1 MTYVSAQLRTDIKQT
16 PVESVYAPTIFYYEA
31 YVSCAD
37 TKEKKMSDYF
47 TYNDDEYVRQL
58 DPFTDYINL
67 QTFYLSRMSGK
78 DEQTCKD
85 YVVTQLKPGGKFEF
99 KDAKVGYLHRENG
112 RDRERGAT
120 TMLEYIASTRNRN
133 YIMVP
138 SWSVTVP
145 SYVQES
151 LYTSYIDKT
160 SAVRARYKK
169 AMFIAE
175 QKNNITDIK
184 FNDGMQSSS
193 KISINSI
200 SGAAMSPGT
209 INHTQS
215 LHPALTSV
223 CAISTSTANLNNEKL
238 LAGNR
243 IYTTYQ
249 TTLDNVISITMTAD
263 YASLQIA
270 MDEFALHYPTVAETM
285 ECINMSAD
293 LYWRNDKHTQSLH
306 NFVEKLTPIER
317 AAFVYTGDLYHLWK
331 YNPEVVARFFDGFTT
346 RVNTQLDLETAI
358 RVEKESDE
366 DVGVVAKLLCK
377 EYMMGTTMFDLRDEH
392 PDRYG
397 VVCANMVTINEHLDR
412 YQNLIKGILRSPF
425 LNPGANRY
433 MIPNMLRSV
442 VLTSDT
448 DSTIY
453 TSQYWIERLT
463 GAIGFDDVHYNIG
476 AAISFLVN
484 KTVYHQL
491 AMLSKNMGVEDK
503 NLHMISMKNEYYFP
517 VYALTN
523 QTKNYFAYIS
533 VREGNVYS
541 KMKLEKKGVG
551 LRSSKIPKN
560 VMNEFDAYICGMM
573 DKIITQQKI
582 TLDELFDRPY
592 RTEIMVRESILQGQ
606 SDYFQT
612 AQLKSADSYAAGY
625 DAPAQQAHRLW
636 EHVFAPKY
644 GEAPELPYVAL
655 KVSTTLTSG
664 RKLEE
669 WVNSIEDRELAKRL
683 DLYLRNEGKKALGSI
698 FVPKITIGF
707 GVIPEEIVRV
717 IDVDKQLMNVMTSFY
732 QTLESFGF
740 YLKNPK
746 NTTMIHRYYKPPQK
760 LTEVN

>member
-1 MTYVSAQLRTDIKQT
+1 
-16 PVESVYAPTIFYYEA
+16 
-31 YVSCAD
+31 
-37 TKEKKMSDYF
+37 MSNYF
-47 TYNDDEYVRQL
+47 TYEDDEYVRQL
-58 DPFTDYINL
+58 DPFKDYIEL

-78 DEQTCKD
+78 DKETCKKFVID
-85 YVVTQLKPGGKFEF
+85 QLKPGGQFEF
-99 KDAKVGYLHRENG
+99 KDAQVGYLHRENG
-112 RDRERGAT
+112 RDRERGVT
-120 TMLEYIASTRNRN
+120 GMLEYIASTRNRN

-145 SYVQES
+145 SYVKES
-151 LYTSYIDKT
+151 LYTSYIDAT
-160 SAVRARYKK
+160 SAVRSRYKK

-249 TTLDNVISITMTAD
+249 TTLDNLISITMTAD
-263 YASLQIA
+263 YEALQIA
-270 MDEFALHYPTVAETM
+270 MDEFQIYYPSADDTM
-285 ECINMSAD
+285 ECINLSAD
-293 LYWRNDKHTQSLH
+293 LYWRNDKHTQSLRA
-306 NFVEKLTPIER
+306 FVERLTPLER

-331 YNPEVVARFFDGFTT
+331 HNPDLVSKFFDGFTT
-346 RVNTQLDLETAI
+346 RVNTQLDIETATM
-358 RVEKESDE
+358 VEKQSDE
-366 DVGVVAKLLCK
+366 DVAVVAKLLCK
-377 EYMMGTTMFDLRDEH
+377 EYLMGTTMFDLKEEH

-412 YQNLIKGILRSPF
+412 YQNFIKGILRSPF

-463 GAIGFDDVHYNIG
+463 GAIGFDDIHYNIG

-491 AMLSKNMGVEDK
+491 ALLSKNMGVENK

-560 VMNEFDAYICGMM
+560 VMNEFDKHICSMM
-573 DKIITQQKI
+573 DNIISRQKI
-582 TLDELFDRPY
+582 TIDELFDRPY
-592 RTEIMVRESILQGQ
+592 KTEVMVRESILQGQ

-612 AQLKSADSYAAGY
+612 AQIKSADSYAAGF
-625 DAPAQQAHRLW
+625 DAPAQQMHRLW
-636 EHVFAPKY
+636 ETVFAPKY
-644 GEAPELPYVAL
+644 GDSPELPYVAL

-698 FVPKITIGF
+698 YVPKVTIGF
-707 GVIPEEIVRV
+707 GVIPEEIVRI

-732 QTLESFGF
+732 QTFESFGF

-746 NTTMIHRYYKPPQK
+746 NTTMIHRYYKPPS
-760 LTEVN
+760 TELN